1 MEIYAS
7 KGNNL
12 LYVSGSSEIIA
23 RPLSH
28 ISKGRELTERGREK
42 EETRKSYY
50 KITICPMMKPRKKM
64 KSFPVAVGLA
74 SLHHRL
80 VKHSTLLLSQQS
92 KALVQAGLEEESSPS
107 RSQSI
112 LV

>member
-12 LYVSGSSEIIA
+12 LYVSGSREIIA

-64 KSFPVAVGLA
+64 KSFPVGLA